1 MVLRMTRHRR
11 AHLAAIALATVAL
24 AACSSRGANGSSTSA
39 SDSSPSGSNAAASDV
54 LGTPQKAT
62 GTPIKIG
69 FVNDGKTA
77 QIDSSGSW
85 LTAEATAKYA
95 NDYLNGINGHVIEL
109 DHCETA
115 ATPSGGTACGAQFA
129 KDKVAAVL
137 SGVSV
142 EDTQV
147 SKALGMTIPYLATST
162 GAGDMLTAP
171 SYRYVIQNPLGQMGA
186 QMNVSAEKQ
195 LKKVALV
202 LIDVPSAAT
211 AGAIATPIYA
221 KAGQKLDSILIPA
234 SVADHTS
241 RIQQAINSGDQS
253 FAINGTTAFFIA
265 DLKALRQLKFDGPIV
280 VNVPTQAQMKQ
291 IASAV
296 PGGMAGVINETTQTD
311 DPNDADVKLYN
322 AVVSKYVS
330 GDLTGDGIQTGFI
343 SVLTLVRA
351 LEGKTAAVDAS
362 TVNLALSKMDQIK
375 LPLGGGI
382 TAQCGQN
389 FIAILPG
396 VCSTQYLLATLN
408 ADGSAAS
415 YAPGDIKPYL

>member
-1 MVLRMTRHRR
+1 
-11 AHLAAIALATVAL
+11 
-24 AACSSRGANGSSTSA
+24 
-39 SDSSPSGSNAAASDV
+39 V

-85 LTAEATAKYA
+85 TTAEATAKYA

-109 DHCETA
+109 DHCETG
-115 ATPSGGTACGAQFA
+115 ATPTGGTACGAQFA

-142 EDTQV
+142 ADTQI
-147 SKALGMTIPYLATST
+147 SKALGPNIPYLATST
-162 GAGDMLTAP
+162 GSGDMLTTP

-186 QMNVSAEKQ
+186 QMNASAEKHHT
-195 LKKVALV
+195 KVALV

-265 DLKALRQLKFDGPIV
+265 DLKALRQLKFNGPIII
-280 VNVPTQAQMKQ
+280 NVPTQQQMKD

-311 DPNDADVKLYN
+311 DPNDPDVKLYN

-343 SVLTLVRA
+343 SMLTLVRA
-351 LEGKTAAVDAS
+351 LEGKTAAVDATS
-362 TVNLALSKMDQIK
+362 INQALSTMDQIK

-382 TAQCGQN
+382 TAQCGQK
-389 FIAILPG
+389 FVSILPA